1 MLKLTKCV
9 LVLSVGFALGAATA
23 PAFSADPLVIGFS
36 QAASNSAHRNTMTKR
51 NQSYATENYKDAKLI
66 VTNAEGKSAK
76 QISDIESLQV
86 QGMKV
91 LMISA
96 QDSAAITPTIKQLM
110 AAGIE
115 CSAPEG
121 LADALVLAEST
132 DVSRLPGYADGL
144 FSVQD
149 GAAQRVA
156 DLLDL
161 ESLGLLI
168 KTRIG
173 NAYLFSA
180 APNIHEKIERLA

>member
-1 MLKLTKCV
+1 MKLTKCV

-23 PAFSADPLVIGFS
+23 PACSADPLVIGFS

-96 QDSAAITPTIKQLM
+96 QDSAAITPTMATNAAINSTIMPIK
-110 AAGIE
+110 AATFCAGQFN
-115 CSAPEG
+115 SNNTLPTAATAAALLRWVSG
-121 LADALVLAEST
+121 LSQKEI
-132 DVSRLPGYADGL
+132 
-144 FSVQD
+144 
-149 GAAQRVA
+149 
-156 DLLDL
+156 
-161 ESLGLLI
+161 LG
-168 KTRIG
+168 
-173 NAYLFSA
+173 
-180 APNIHEKIERLA
+180 